1 MATTDE
7 GKVKAAALKLY
18 KKHHAK
24 YDRAAATGMG
34 RNGRPDDLVRRAGD
48 GHFIAVEFKKLD
60 VCKVTKL
67 QQIWLDDCAAGGGSS
82 LVINAENLWLL
93 ERAVQFPHH
102 RWSAVFK
109 PAKEGAI
116 CTGHERRHPQQPGV
130 VVFYP
135 MNAPQ
140 PENLK

>member
-7 GKVKAAALKLY
+7 GRVKAAAVKLY
-18 KKHHAK
+18 KKHGSK

-67 QQIWLDDCAAGGGSS
+67 QQIWLDDCAQGGGSS

-93 ERAVQFPHH
+93 EWTISNPLSRVVAEFT
-102 RWSAVFK
+102 SAR
-109 PAKEGAI
+109 EGAV
-116 CTGHERRHPQQPGV
+116 CTGHSVGGTWVEMSTPK
-130 VVFYP
+130 
-135 MNAPQ
+135 